1 MMAYDDKSII
11 NMKFL
16 LYCFEWM
23 SGLKINYHKSEVLV
37 FGVSEAEQIRVAKM
51 LNCKIGSLP
60 MTYLG
65 LPLSDRNV
73 GAKSLEGPL
82 TKMRKKLQPWKGK
95 NLSSRGRLVLTNS
108 SLSSVPIYLMGMYR
122 LYETNHQHMDSI
134 RSKFFWRGDVE
145 KFKYHMVKWEKAC
158 VPKDFGGLGITNTRK
173 LNEALLMKWIWRL
186 YKDKRGC

>member
-1 MMAYDDKSII
+1 MAYDDKSII

-37 FGVSEAEQIRVAKM
+37 FGVSEAEQIRMAKM
-51 LNCKIGSLP
+51 LNCKIGSLS
-60 MTYLG
+60 MTYLE

-95 NLSSRGRLVLTNS
+95 NLSSRGRLMLTNS

-145 KFKYHMVKWEKAC
+145 KFKYHMVKWEALIR
-158 VPKDFGGLGITNTRK
+158 PKDYGGLASWMSE
-173 LNEALLMKWIWRL
+173 L
-186 YKDKRGC
+186 

>member
-1 MMAYDDKSII
+1 MQYADDTVIMVGGDPDSIR
-11 NMKFL
+11 NLKFL

-37 FGVSEAEQIRVAKM
+37 FGVSKAEQIRMAKM

-60 MTYLG
+60 MTYLE

-95 NLSSRGRLVLTNS
+95 ILSSRGRLMLTNS

-173 LNEALLMKWIWRL
+173 L
-186 YKDKRGC
+186 